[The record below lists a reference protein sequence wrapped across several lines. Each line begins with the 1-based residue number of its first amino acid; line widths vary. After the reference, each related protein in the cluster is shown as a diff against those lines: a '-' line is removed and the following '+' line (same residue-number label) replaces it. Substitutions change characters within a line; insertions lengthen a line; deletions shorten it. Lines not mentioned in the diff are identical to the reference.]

1 MERALRVRFARPI
14 KVAALAFAAIA
25 LSTEGQRASPETQ
38 LGGPPSGQPDSGLR
52 QPTGATTAE
61 REAQEFYNVV
71 RERLERG
78 EQHPAQR
85 LLEQLIARF
94 PDTQI
99 ADQARRDLVALYAAA
114 SQRAKAAPL
123 GEPSYL
129 GAGRL
134 TPPHPERSAASLAGP
149 PAGQETLQGWRPVV
163 RHARTLQGHFR
174 LVAGDRVFFSEGSAE
189 LGASALAVLA
199 AQAAWLKR
207 YPQTAVVV
215 EGHADDPG
223 TSDENS
229 VISAGRAE
237 AVRSRLLEG
246 GVEPERIV
254 TAVYGRNRPVAICGE
269 PQCSAQNRRA
279 ISVIKRARVDSNL
292 PGGSSA
298 TGDGNASP
306 MPGGRR

>member
-14 KVAALAFAAIA
+14 KVAALAFAAIT

-38 LGGPPSGQPDSGLR
+38 LGGPPSGQPDAGLR
-52 QPTGATTAE
+52 PPAGATTAE
-61 REAQEFYNVV
+61 HEAQEFYDVV

-78 EQHPAQR
+78 EHRSAQR

-99 ADQARRDLVALYAAA
+99 ADQARRDLVALYAEA
-114 SQRAKAAPL
+114 SHREKAAPL
-123 GEPSYL
+123 VEPSYL

-134 TPPHPERSAASLAGP
+134 KPTHPERSVAALAGP
-149 PAGQETLQGWRPVV
+149 QAGQETLQGWRPVV

-174 LVAGDRVFFSEGSAE
+174 MVAGDRVFFDEGSAE
-189 LGASALAVLA
+189 LGARALAVLA

-223 TSDENS
+223 TADENG

-237 AVRSRLLEG
+237 AVRGRLLEG

-254 TAVYGRNRPVAICGE
+254 TAVYGRDRPVAICGE
-269 PQCSAQNRRA
+269 PQCAAHNRRA
-279 ISVIKRARVDSNL
+279 ISVVKRTRVDAN
-292 PGGSSA
+292 PGGGLSA
-298 TGDGNASP
+298 TGGGNAGP

>member
-1 MERALRVRFARPI
+1 
-14 KVAALAFAAIA
+14 
-25 LSTEGQRASPETQ
+25 
-38 LGGPPSGQPDSGLR
+38 
-52 QPTGATTAE
+52 
-61 REAQEFYNVV
+61 
-71 RERLERG
+71 
-78 EQHPAQR
+78 
-85 LLEQLIARF
+85 
-94 PDTQI
+94 
-99 ADQARRDLVALYAAA
+99 
-114 SQRAKAAPL
+114 
-123 GEPSYL
+123 
-129 GAGRL
+129 
-134 TPPHPERSAASLAGP
+134 
-149 PAGQETLQGWRPVV
+149 
-163 RHARTLQGHFR
+163 
-174 LVAGDRVFFSEGSAE
+174 
-189 LGASALAVLA
+189 
-199 AQAAWLKR
+199 
-207 YPQTAVVV
+207 VV

-237 AVRSRLLEG
+237 AVRSRLLEV